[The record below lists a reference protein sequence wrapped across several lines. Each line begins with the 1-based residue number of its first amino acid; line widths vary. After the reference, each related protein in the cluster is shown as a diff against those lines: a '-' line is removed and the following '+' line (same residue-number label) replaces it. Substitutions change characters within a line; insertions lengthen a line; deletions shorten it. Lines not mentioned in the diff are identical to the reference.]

1 MRKRMT
7 GAILG
12 ALLGIFPFSTHAAPV
27 EAWVDLSS
35 QTMTVFV
42 KGQRAHRWKVSTARR
57 GKVTPTGRYSPQYLS
72 RYHRSSIYNNAP
84 MPYSI
89 FFHGNYAIHGTD
101 QIRRLGSP
109 ASAGCIRLHPDNA
122 KVLFGLVKNVGMENM
137 QVVIQK

>member
-1 MRKRMT
+1 MQKRLV
-7 GAILG
+7 AAVLG
-12 ALLGIFPFSTHAAPV
+12 ASLGVAPASIQAAPL

-42 KGQRAHRWKVSTARR
+42 DGRRSYRWPVSTARP
-57 GKVTPTGRYSPQYLS
+57 GKVTPTGRYTPEYLS
-72 RYHRSSIYNNAP
+72 RYHRSSLYNNAP

-101 QIRRLGSP
+101 QIRRLGTP

-122 KVLFGLVKNVGMENM
+122 KVLWGLLKEVGKDNME
-137 QVVIQK
+137 VVIQK